1 MKKVLYIVLCVYIVL
16 FIVLIRINKQSA
28 NSSYLCNL
36 KSDNR
41 DVCIY
46 IPDTVN
52 ITNAELGYY
61 LNSCNEIDY
70 LFPVQINSINE
81 HLVLVDSCFQHGKL
95 FLLDIP
101 IKGFRC
107 YSVPNDSLISKY
119 ASVSDYIYIP
129 NEIVSV
135 CLVPVLKKE
144 NLFHTGN
151 DTTFS
156 KYLFWQNLI
165 DYYNGHFHRFK
176 SFSGIIFGEYS
187 YPKIASTSILYNN
200 KANTSFSLLYYLDGF
215 LFENNQ
221 IMQYP
226 IVTSSNR
233 EISGDTLYA
242 KDGISVIQVNPPYKL
257 KSKKGLIRINNEFY
271 KSSDEIYSLSN
282 ISKSKLIEEN
292 EKANKIIRHIL
303 TCGYSEGK

>member
-1 MKKVLYIVLCVYIVL
+1 MKKVLYIIICVFIAL
-16 FIVLIRINKQSA
+16 FIVLIQINKQSA

-36 KSDNR
+36 KSNTR
-41 DVCIY
+41 DVYIY

-52 ITNAELGYY
+52 MINAKLGYY
-61 LNSCNEIDY
+61 LNSFNDIDY
-70 LFPVQINSINE
+70 LYPIQINRINE
-81 HLVLVDSCFQHGKL
+81 HLVLVDSCFQDGRL
-95 FLLDIP
+95 FLLDMP
-101 IKGFRC
+101 VKGFRC
-107 YSVPNDSLISKY
+107 YSVPNDNLISKY
-119 ASVSDYIYIP
+119 ASVSDYIYTP

-135 CLVPVLKKE
+135 YLVPVLEKE
-144 NLFHTGN
+144 NLLQTGN
-151 DTTFS
+151 VTSIS
-156 KYLFWQNLI
+156 KYLLGQNVI

-176 SFSGIIFGEYS
+176 SFTDNIVGEYP
-187 YPKIASTSILYNN
+187 YPKIASTLILYHN
-200 KANTSFSLLYYLDGF
+200 KDNPSISLIYYLDGF

-233 EISGDTLYA
+233 RISGDTLYA

-271 KSSDEIYSLSN
+271 KSSDEIYSISN

-303 TCGYSEGK
+303 INDYSEGK